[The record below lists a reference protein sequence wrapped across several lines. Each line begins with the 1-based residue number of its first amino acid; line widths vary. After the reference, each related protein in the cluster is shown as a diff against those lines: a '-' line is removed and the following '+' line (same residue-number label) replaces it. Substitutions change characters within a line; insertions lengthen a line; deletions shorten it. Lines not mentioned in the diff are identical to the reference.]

1 MHSWDELDESLE
13 AVATLEANVTQAVQM
28 LDPKGKFKVEG
39 ISRSREIHRG
49 MDSWMFYAGGVM
61 HSGAGWMP

>member
-1 MHSWDELDESLE
+1 M
-13 AVATLEANVTQAVQM
+13 AALEANVTQAVQM

-49 MDSWMFYAGGVM
+49 MDSWMFYAGGVNALR
-61 HSGAGWMP
+61 GGWMP